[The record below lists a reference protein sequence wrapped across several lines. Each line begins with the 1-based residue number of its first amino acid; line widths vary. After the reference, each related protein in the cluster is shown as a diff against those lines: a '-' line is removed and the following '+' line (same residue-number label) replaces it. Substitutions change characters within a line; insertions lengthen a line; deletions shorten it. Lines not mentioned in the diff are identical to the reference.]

1 MSKVTRSVEISAPV
15 ERVFNYY
22 ARPEHIAKTFPQEVK
37 IKVVPIKITEGFGLG
52 TIFRISGE
60 FGGRPLEWDN
70 ETVAYEKNKLIQ
82 TKAINGPFKKNNITV
97 RFEELG
103 ENSTRLTF
111 DVDYDL
117 GYSVFGKALDKMKI
131 KKEVEM
137 GLERSC
143 ATPFLPMT
151 VDRLCNNILS
161 RYG

>member
-70 ETVAYEKNKLIQ
+70 ETVAYEKN
-82 TKAINGPFKKNNITV
+82 NITV

-117 GYSVFGKALDKMKI
+117 GYGVFGKALDKMKI

-143 ATPFLPMT
+143 ATVKQSVEAGKSVEEIT
-151 VDRLCNNILS
+151 AS
-161 RYG
+161 AS